1 MSERSETVLA
11 AGGAVWRPA
20 PAGEGIEV
28 LLIHRARYDDWSLPK
43 GKAEPG
49 EDPVATAR
57 REVEEETGLSPEV
70 GVELSPVSYKDHR
83 GRDKT
88 VRYWVMRDRGDAT
101 NFTPNDEV
109 DEVRWCAPSTAR
121 DLLSYL
127 HDVTV
132 IDELEQAVTG
142 G

>member
-1 MSERSETVLA
+1 MSEAVLA

-20 PAGEGIEV
+20 PDGAGIEV

-49 EDPVATAR
+49 EVPVDTAR
-57 REVEEETGLSPEV
+57 REVEEETGLTPEV

-88 VRYWVMRDRGDAT
+88 VRYWVMRDRGGDAE
-101 NFTPNDEV
+101 FMPNDEV
-109 DEVRWCAPSTAR
+109 DEVCWCPPAAAR

-127 HDVTV
+127 HDTVV

>member
-1 MSERSETVLA
+1 MTETVTA
-11 AGGAVWRPA
+11 AGGAVWRRA
-20 PAGEGIEV
+20 PTGEGIEV

-49 EDPVATAR
+49 EEPVDTAR

-70 GVELSPVSYKDHR
+70 GVELSPVSYRDQR

-88 VRYWVMRDRGDAT
+88 VRYWVMRDRGGEAT
-101 NFTPNDEV
+101 FMPNDEV
-109 DEVRWCAPSTAR
+109 DEVRWCPPAAAR

-127 HDVTV
+127 HDLVV
-132 IDELEQAVTG
+132 IDELEQAVSG